1 MEIRDRIRELA
12 AKKKAL
18 ILAHN
23 YQRGDVQD
31 LAHHTGDSLELSR
44 IAEASDAPIVVFC
57 GVHFMAESAVLLSPK
72 KKVLLP
78 DPDSGC
84 PMADM
89 AQAEDVLRMRR
100 EHPGAQVVTYIN
112 SSASVKAV
120 SDVCCTSANAAMIV
134 QRMEADEIIFVPDK
148 NLGSYVQRF
157 TPKKIRLWKGFCPVH
172 DRFTV
177 EELRAVKERHP
188 DAIVVLHPE
197 CRPEAVDLADE
208 VLSTGGMVRFVKQTG
223 HRKII
228 IGTEREMLHKLKA
241 VAPDKEYILASDSF
255 LCPDMKRIDPGKILR
270 SLETESPVV
279 SVEESVAAKAR
290 VCLERMLALSR

>member
-1 MEIRDRIRELA
+1 VEIRDRIRELA

-23 YQRGDVQD
+23 YQRGDVQE

-57 GVHFMAESAVLLSPK
+57 GVHFMAESAVILSPK

-89 AQAEDVLRMRR
+89 AQAEDVLSMRR

-112 SSASVKAV
+112 STASVKAV

-134 QRMEADEIIFVPDK
+134 QLMESDEIIFVPDK

-157 TPKKIRLWKGFCPVH
+157 TPKTIHLWKGFCPVH

-188 DAIVVLHPE
+188 DAIAVLHPE
-197 CRPEAVDLADE
+197 CRPEVVDLADE
-208 VLSTGGMVRFVKQTG
+208 VLSTGGMVRFVKQTRHG
-223 HRKII
+223 KII

-255 LCPDMKRIDPGKILR
+255 LCPDMKRIDPDKILR
-270 SLETESPVV
+270 SLETESPAVL
-279 SVEESVAAKAR
+279 VEESVAAKAR